1 MDNWITM
8 DNKKN
13 VFIGSTPCYA
23 ADTASI
29 HFSYLVMDDSA
40 FNMIK
45 YCENVFPPCYITL
58 YLYTWY
64 INVSDT
70 W

>member
-23 ADTASI
+23 ADTASL
-29 HFSYLVMDDSA
+29 HVSYRVMNGSA
-40 FNMIK
+40 FSIIK
-45 YCENVFPPCYITL
+45 HCETL
-58 YLYTWY
+58 DRHVILPSIHTLGK
-64 INVSDT
+64 
-70 W
+70 